1 MAGIP
6 VDNLTKEGIPM
17 LRIHRVL
24 ASSLA
29 LILVT
34 GAMSP
39 IAANA
44 WPLGKAHLHPGTD
57 DAKAALIAVQLH
69 NKGTSVQSVKVDGTV
84 YSVPASQS
92 ITIKAAAGTQ
102 VYADTAGQGFNKGDV
117 LYVVRGDLKSA
128 TVSFN

>member
-1 MAGIP
+1 
-6 VDNLTKEGIPM
+6 M

-29 LILVT
+29 VVLVAGT
-34 GAMSP
+34 MSP

-44 WPLGKAHLHPGTD
+44 WPLGSKAHLHPGSN
-57 DAKAALIAVQLH
+57 DASAVLIAVQFH
-69 NKGTSVQSVKVDGTV
+69 NKGNSEQAVKVNGTV

-92 ITIKAAAGTQ
+92 ITIKAPAGSQ
-102 VYADTAGQGFNKGDV
+102 VYADTAGQGYNKGDV
-117 LYVVRGDLKSA
+117 LYTVRGDLKAA